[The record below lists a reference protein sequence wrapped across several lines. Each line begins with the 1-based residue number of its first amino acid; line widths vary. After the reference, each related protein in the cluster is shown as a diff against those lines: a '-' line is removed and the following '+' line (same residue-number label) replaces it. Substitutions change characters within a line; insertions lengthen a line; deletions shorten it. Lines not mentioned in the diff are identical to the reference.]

1 MVACVGQQII
11 SGKRVPNGFQDRSLP
26 HFPKKA
32 KDPPSKGF
40 VRNSF
45 FSGLSP
51 TEFLFHAISG
61 REGLVDTAVKTAET
75 GYMQRR
81 LMKAL
86 EDLSAHYDR
95 SVRTANGIV
104 VQFMYGSDGLDPFSL
119 EGDGQPVEFPR
130 SWKHTTAVMETNKH
144 EKGLLPFEITEYVD
158 KELKSKRWMKECT
171 PHYLSTV
178 RNFIF
183 SNITKKL
190 ANLREAHGMF
200 DALDREEEWDEETD
214 LNMGAEEFEKAIV
227 DNKAK
232 VTKSQLKEFLNT
244 CWIKYVKSKV
254 EPGTTVGAIGAQSIG
269 EPGTQMTLKTF
280 HFAGVA
286 SMNVTLGVP
295 RIKEIINAAKNISTP
310 IISSKLYDDQ
320 SEPSARIVKGRLE
333 KTYLGDIASVI
344 EESYRNDFS
353 AISVFIDME
362 AIQKLQLELKLSDIT
377 NAIAKDKKLKV
388 KKDDVKEN
396 HNKNRIR
403 IYIPPGPDSYHITRS
418 LKRSLPN
425 VVVTGI
431 PGITRAIINI
441 NEKENKRKEL
451 LVEGYGLLDVMT
463 TEGIIGTRT
472 TSNHVMEVQ
481 NVLGIEAART
491 AIINEID
498 NVMSSH
504 GMGIDNRHIQLLS
517 DSMTFKGEV
526 LGITRFGIAKMK
538 DSVLML
544 ASFEKTTDHLFNAA
558 FHAKKDAI
566 EGVSDSIIMGNPAE
580 DCGTSL

>member
-158 KELKSKRWMKECT
+158 KELKSKRWMRECT

-178 RNFIF
+178 RNFIY

-403 IYIPPGPDSYHITRS
+403 IYIPPGPDSYHVTRS

>member
-333 KTYLGDIASVI
+333 KTYLCDIASVI

>member
-158 KELKSKRWMKECT
+158 KELKSKRWMRECT

-178 RNFIF
+178 RNFIY

-396 HNKNRIR
+396 YNKNRIR
-403 IYIPPGPDSYHITRS
+403 IYIPPGPDSYHVTRS

>member
-403 IYIPPGPDSYHITRS
+403 IYIPPGPDSYHVTRS